1 MKIKTKNNEYDLQ
14 DAEIIKKLP
23 ENPTDKDIA
32 KAILHEE
39 KPRKDSPVVEPGDY
53 NYTVL
58 GHFNNDD
65 LVYNLMFEKDGVV
78 HNFPMKS
85 EFYVKTIKGEQSL
98 HTPCEGKSA
107 CGNSSGISRLYSIEG
122 KEKINKDWLNFEGR
136 TLDNQYY
143 KKLYSGKVNVKEGV
157 STELQMSGDLDGR
170 WLMRK
175 IPNVFNKES
184 KDCTLFWKPETNDV
198 KLVEEKL
205 FSEQA
210 FPIEQIGNMVMG
222 TVLAEGTWQ
231 GKQKTT
237 WTRESIKSYYDQL
250 QHKMNTE
257 DYKIPLNLE
266 HDSKNIVGYIDKIK
280 FSKTGGIY
288 RILGSGYTTIDKSQ
302 YTGLSVHFTH
312 EKHYEIKAYDTKIVD
327 SEQKVDFN
335 HFQVALVQKPACT
348 ICHTI

>member
-14 DAEIIKKLP
+14 ESDIIKRLP

-39 KPRKDSPVVEPGDY
+39 KARKDSPVLEPGEY

-58 GHFNNDD
+58 GHFNDNE
-65 LVYNLMFEKDGVV
+65 LTYNLMFEKKGIV
-78 HNFPMKS
+78 HNIPMKS
-85 EFYVKTIKGEQSL
+85 EFYVKNIKVEQSL
-98 HTPCEGKSA
+98 HTPCEGKNA
-107 CGNSSGISRLYSIEG
+107 CGNSPGISRLYSIDE

-143 KKLYSGKVNVKEGV
+143 KKLYSGKVNVKEGI
-157 STELQMSGDLDGR
+157 STELHMSGDLDGR

-184 KDCTLFWKPETNDV
+184 KECTLFWKPEIEDV
-198 KLVEEKL
+198 KIIKETIL
-205 FSEQA
+205 SEQS

-222 TVLAEGTWQ
+222 TLIAEGTWQ
-231 GKQKTT
+231 GTHKTT
-237 WTRESIKSYYDQL
+237 WTRESVKSYYDQI

-266 HDSKNIVGYIDKIK
+266 HNSKNVVGYIDKIK
-280 FSKTGGIY
+280 FLKSGGVY
-288 RILGSGYTTIDKSQ
+288 RIAGTGYTTVDKSQ
-302 YTGLSVHFTH
+302 YRGLSVHLNH
-312 EKHYEIKAYDTKIVD
+312 DQHIRLLYSDTKIID
-327 SEQKVDFN
+327 SSQKVDFN
-335 HFQVALVQKPACT
+335 YFQVALVQKPACT
-348 ICHTI
+348 LCNTV